1 MCLAVKMPEGGR
13 WQPRVGPLFSE
24 CDGNR
29 VGDRSHAQ
37 SPATFF
43 DFGPRQQPA
52 ESRTAEPRLR
62 LSRRYSTRLHMA
74 LRHDKGRRLRGGALP
89 PPPTLLILLW
99 KPAIHG
105 PTPPPGSR
113 GWPVGGGWTARGCC
127 GPIKA
132 AARQTVAIIRWPNS
146 LVS

>member
-89 PPPTLLILLW
+89 PPPPLSSFYYGSLPST
-99 KPAIHG
+99 G
-105 PTPPPGSR
+105 QPPHLGR
-113 GWPVGGGWTARGCC
+113 GGGQWVVGGRHEAV
-127 GPIKA
+127 
-132 AARQTVAIIRWPNS
+132 VA
-146 LVS
+146 L